1 VALSTRPLHPAFGL
15 EVIGGSLADYARDDT
30 AIAELGRL
38 WRERG
43 VLVFRRQALTEDELV
58 AFSARFGRLEIVSRT
73 DIQSPFHPEIIYF
86 STLRYAD
93 GRTVGGFAG
102 GEEVDWHSDQTFRPD
117 PATGAILYG
126 VEVPERGGDFYWA
139 NQYLAFESLPGAVR
153 DLIDG
158 RTGQYSYAKRLG
170 IFQATELK
178 SREDELRRQHPPV
191 THPVVLTHPRTGR
204 KALYAD
210 PSTLMSIDG
219 LSDAQNREVLPQLF
233 AAAIDASVVCHH
245 TMAPGDVLMWDNG
258 CVMHRRDPVEPSHPR
273 LMKRTTFRV
282 PREEHCLPH

>member
-1 VALSTRPLHPAFGL
+1 
-15 EVIGGSLADYARDDT
+15 VI
-30 AIAELGRL
+30 I
-38 WRERG
+38 
-43 VLVFRRQALTEDELV
+43 FRRQVLDEPDLV
-58 AFSARFGRLEIVSRT
+58 RFSAQFGQCETGVRK
-73 DIQSPFHPEIIYF
+73 DIQSPYHREIIYF
-86 STLRYAD
+86 STLKYHD
-93 GRTVGGFAG
+93 GRFVGGFAG
-102 GEEVDWHSDQTFRPD
+102 GDDVDWHSDQTYQVR

-126 VEVPERGGDFYWA
+126 TEVPRDGGDIYWA

-233 AAAIDASVVCHH
+233 AAGIDASVVCHH